1 MTTQA
6 VLSGFL
12 AVLIG
17 LVAYLANRL
26 GKKSAQLEA
35 AKEEKKKEAEEK
47 AYAETVMENVA
58 AMSADDARRKLHDI
72 ANKQG

>member
-12 AVLIG
+12 AILIG
-17 LVAYLANRL
+17 LVAYLANKL

-35 AKEEKKKEAEEK
+35 AKAEKDKEEQEK
-47 AYAETVMENVA
+47 AYAKTVMENVA
-58 AMSADDARRKLHDI
+58 TMSADDARRKLHDI
-72 ANKQG
+72 ANKQR

>member
-12 AVLIG
+12 AILIG
-17 LVAYLANRL
+17 LVAYLSHKL

-35 AKEEKKKEAEEK
+35 VKKEQKKEAEER

-58 AMSADDARRKLHDI
+58 AMSADDARHKLHDI

>member
-12 AVLIG
+12 AILIG
-17 LVAYLANRL
+17 LVAYLANKL

-35 AKEEKKKEAEEK
+35 AKAEKDKEEQEK
-47 AYAETVMENVA
+47 AYAKTIADNVA
-58 AMSADDARRKLHDI
+58 AMPADDARRKLHDI
-72 ANKQG
+72 ANKQR

>member
-26 GKKSAQLEA
+26 GKKSAQLDA